1 MAVTKEYKIK
11 LIMEEEYSLARE
23 VALGIIIKKPLKAW
37 LYMIPGMFIVDFL
50 RRGKEIRM
58 YGDHYMFPRK
68 LALEAI
74 QDDEESEKI
83 DDILPGHERSI
94 SNRLTALELYSE
106 ELKNMYITLLK
117 ILIDHYQQ
125 LISADGNTF
134 ADLANNAYKDR
145 VRYDAFLDHLSSLE
159 KDIDNAITQR
169 LQTKSLIESILLGQ
183 EQLGIMRNK
192 HADIFF

>member
-1 MAVTKEYKIK
+1 
-11 LIMEEEYSLARE
+11 
-23 VALGIIIKKPLKAW
+23 
-37 LYMIPGMFIVDFL
+37 
-50 RRGKEIRM
+50 
-58 YGDHYMFPRK
+58 
-68 LALEAI
+68 
-74 QDDEESEKI
+74 
-83 DDILPGHERSI
+83 
-94 SNRLTALELYSE
+94 
-106 ELKNMYITLLK
+106 MYITLLK

-145 VRYDAFLDHLSSLE
+145 VQYDAFLDHLSSLE

-192 HADIFF
+192 HTDIFF